1 MKSLEMRRLAIKKNR
16 AEGRGFLGEVFFGC
30 GVMDGV
36 GGVVGVMFCVVI
48 FVWIGGG

>member
-1 MKSLEMRRLAIKKNR
+1 MRRLAIKKNR

-30 GVMDGV
+30 GV
-36 GGVVGVMFCVVI
+36 VGVMFCVVI